1 MVILNIESYEPYHI
15 GNKLNPA
22 TNFDGLKTKLKERLK
37 TIGYSV
43 TEKTLTGQQIIL
55 DLPFETLGTK
65 NDVRVELNHLAQ
77 ALNVVGTKPESVT
90 EIFTEITS
98 ILPDIGY
105 ELDKTSLFYEIIAS
119 IVIKSDDKP
128 IDILNRSVNLNIGT
142 LALND
147 LDMNIIGM
155 KIGGENIEKGKSFVL
170 SIEPNVT
177 SPNSRFLVKL
187 QYRSRDIE
195 IVKSFYSDLDSKII
209 CLIGQMERT

>member
-22 TNFDGLKTKLKERLK
+22 TNFDGLKTKLKEKLK

-43 TEKTLTGQQIIL
+43 TEKTPTGQQIFL
-55 DLPFETLGTK
+55 DLPIETLGTK

-105 ELDKTSLFYEIIAS
+105 ELDKTSLFYEIVAS

-128 IDILNRSVNLNIGT
+128 TDILNRSVNLNIGT
-142 LALND
+142 LSLND
-147 LDMNIIGM
+147 LDMNIISM
-155 KIGGENIEKGKSFVL
+155 KFGGENIEKGKSFVL

-177 SPNSRFLVKL
+177 SPSSRFLVKL
-187 QYRSRDIE
+187 QYRSRDMG
-195 IVKSFYSDLDSKII
+195 IVKSFHSDLDSKII
-209 CLIGQMERT
+209 GLISQLERS

>member
-22 TNFDGLKTKLKERLK
+22 TNFDSLKTKLKERLK

-209 CLIGQMERT
+209 GLIGQMERT

>member
-1 MVILNIESYEPYHI
+1 MNIESYEPYHI

-55 DLPFETLGTK
+55 DLPIETLGTK
-65 NDVRVELNHLAQ
+65 NDVRVELNYLAQ
-77 ALNVVGTKPESVT
+77 ALNVVGTKPEIVT

-128 IDILNRSVNLNIGT
+128 TDILNKSVNVNIGT
-142 LALND
+142 LSLND

-177 SPNSRFLVKL
+177 SPSSRFLVKL

-195 IVKSFYSDLDSKII
+195 IVKSFHSDLDSKII
-209 CLIGQMERT
+209 GLISQMERA

>member
-1 MVILNIESYEPYHI
+1 VVILNIESYEPYHI

-22 TNFDGLKTKLKERLK
+22 TNFDGLKTKLKEKLK

-43 TEKTLTGQQIIL
+43 TEKTLSGQQIIL
-55 DLPFETLGTK
+55 DLPIETLGTK

-90 EIFTEITS
+90 EIFTEIIS
-98 ILPDIGY
+98 VLPDIGY
-105 ELDKTSLFYEIIAS
+105 ELETSLLYEIVAS

-128 IDILNRSVNLNIGT
+128 TDILNRFVNLDLGT
-142 LALND
+142 LSLTD

-155 KIGGENIEKGKSFVL
+155 RIGGENIEKGKSFVL

-177 SPNSRFLVKL
+177 
-187 QYRSRDIE
+187 
-195 IVKSFYSDLDSKII
+195 IVFCEKY
-209 CLIGQMERT
+209 

>member
-1 MVILNIESYEPYHI
+1 MVILDIESYEPYHI

-22 TNFDGLKTKLKERLK
+22 TNFDGFKTKLKEKLK

-43 TEKTLTGQQIIL
+43 TEKTLSGQQIIL
-55 DLPFETLGTK
+55 DLPIETLGTK

-98 ILPDIGY
+98 IFSDIGY

-119 IVIKSDDKP
+119 IIIKSDDKP
-128 IDILNRSVNLNIGT
+128 TDILNKSVNLDLGT
-142 LALND
+142 LSLND

-155 KIGGENIEKGKSFVL
+155 RIGGENIEKGKTFVL

-177 SPNSRFLVKL
+177 SPSNRFLVKL

-195 IVKSFYSDLDSKII
+195 IVKSFHSDLDSKII
-209 CLIGQMERT
+209 GLISQMERT

>member
-1 MVILNIESYEPYHI
+1 MDIESYEPYHI

-22 TNFDGLKTKLKERLK
+22 TNFDGFKTKLKEKLK
-37 TIGYSV
+37 NTGYSV
-43 TEKTLTGQQIIL
+43 TEKTLSGQQIIL
-55 DLPFETLGTK
+55 DLPIETLGTK

-128 IDILNRSVNLNIGT
+128 TDILNKSVNLDLGT
-142 LALND
+142 FSLND
-147 LDMNIIGM
+147 IDMNIIGM
-155 KIGGENIEKGKSFVL
+155 RIGGENIEKGKSFVL
-170 SIEPNVT
+170 TIEPNVT
-177 SPNSRFLVKL
+177 SPSSRFLVKL

-195 IVKSFYSDLDSKII
+195 IVKSFHSDLDSKII
-209 CLIGQMERT
+209 GLISQMERV